1 MGEIMQACCVG
12 LVGDALPGEL
22 WPTIDRSENGDGDRL
37 NIHVKPTGGELKVA
51 LRVYARDASGVARA
65 LAEELMR
72 AADQWDATADD
83 DRDGVAVPGD
93 SHPILPPMA
102 VAPYEYAEA
111 NCNHCLGGGLEI
123 VDGDAVACRA
133 CGGLGAM

>member
-1 MGEIMQACCVG
+1 MARLEHGSAAYTDLQP
-12 LVGDALPGEL
+12 GDL
-22 WPTIDRSENGDGDRL
+22 WIENGAGSSVTGHQLVLRLRNGDSRDWLYFYAPDPAAVLRDLADQMMRLADRL
-37 NIHVKPTGGELKVA
+37 
-51 LRVYARDASGVARA
+51 
-65 LAEELMR
+65 
-72 AADQWDATADD
+72 DATADD

-93 SHPILPPMA
+93 SHPIPPPMA